1 MSAISV
7 KGLKVEA
14 RHGVLPE
21 EKINPQPFIFDIG
34 MDCDTCAAAETDDV
48 KKTVNYAEVCQ
59 TVTDFCTCN
68 SFDLIET
75 LAYKT
80 AFLLVEKFPL
90 LKAAEVTVH
99 KPQAPVGLPF
109 DDISVNAR
117 VERNT
122 VILSLG
128 SSEGDK
134 KAALD
139 GAVAEL
145 DKLSGVTVLKVSDYI
160 ETAPYGGVAENTFL
174 NCALK
179 AECLLSPRELLNKIH
194 LIESDFKRV
203 RTKRWGDRTLD
214 IDIVF
219 FGNKIIAEEGLCV
232 PHSDYKN
239 RSFVLTP
246 LKQIVPDFVCPLFHK
261 RIADM

>member
-1 MSAISV
+1 MSAITV

-21 EKINPQPFIFDIG
+21 EKINPQPFVFDIN
-34 MDCDTCAAAETDDV
+34 MDCDVYAAAVCDDV
-48 KKTVNYAEVCQ
+48 SKTVNYAEVCQ
-59 TVTDFCTCN
+59 TVTQFCVANT
-68 SFDLIET
+68 FGLIET

-80 AFLLVEKFPL
+80 AFLLAEKFTL
-90 LKAAEVTVH
+90 IKAAEVTVH
-99 KPQAPVGLPF
+99 KPEAPVGLPF
-109 DDISVNAR
+109 GDISVTAR

-134 KAALD
+134 KATLD
-139 GAVAEL
+139 GAIKALEAL
-145 DKLSGVTVLKVSDYI
+145 DGVTVLKVSDYI
-160 ETAPYGGVAENTFL
+160 ETQPYGGAAKNTFL
-174 NCALK
+174 NCAVK

-194 LIESDFKRV
+194 LIESDFGRV
-203 RTKRWGDRTLD
+203 RKERWGDRTLD

-232 PHSDYKN
+232 PHPDYKN
-239 RSFVLTP
+239 RAFVLTP

>member
-21 EKINPQPFIFDIG
+21 EKINPQPFVFDID
-34 MDCDTCAAAETDDV
+34 MDCDTYAAAASDDV
-48 KKTVNYAEVCQ
+48 LKTVNYAEVCQ
-59 TVTDFCTCN
+59 AVTDFCMGNT
-68 SFDLIET
+68 FDLIET

-90 LKAAEVTVH
+90 TAADVTVH

-109 DDISVNAR
+109 DDISVTAR

-134 KAALD
+134 KATLD
-139 GAVAEL
+139 GAIAEL
-145 DKLSGVTVLKVSDYI
+145 DKLRGVTVLKVSDYI
-160 ETAPYGGVAENTFL
+160 ETAPYGGAANNTFL
-174 NCALK
+174 NCAVR
-179 AECLLSPRELLNKIH
+179 AECLLPPRELLNSTHK
-194 LIESDFKRV
+194 IESDFGRV

-219 FGNKIIAEEGLCV
+219 FGNKVIVEEGLCV
-232 PHSDYKN
+232 PHPDYSN
-239 RSFVLTP
+239 RDFVIIP
-246 LKQIVPDFVCPLFHK
+246 VKQIAPDFVCPIMRK
-261 RIADM
+261 RMSDL